1 MAIPTAT
8 DELCTHVSLKNHV
21 QLDMKGGGEVGYTR
35 GMKGEE
41 SGLYAKNV
49 HVIMVQKLPN
59 GT

>member
-8 DELCTHVSLKNHV
+8 DELCVTEESCAAGYE
-21 QLDMKGGGEVGYTR
+21 GGGG
-35 GMKGEE
+35 G

-49 HVIMVQKLPN
+49 HVIIVQKLPN